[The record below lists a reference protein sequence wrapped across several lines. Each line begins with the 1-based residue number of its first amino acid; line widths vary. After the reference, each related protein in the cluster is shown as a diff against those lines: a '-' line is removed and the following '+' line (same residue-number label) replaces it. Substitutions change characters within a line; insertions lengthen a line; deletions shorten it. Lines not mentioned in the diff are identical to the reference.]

1 MYMSWGLVEQLATS
15 LNKGVEK
22 RRKGGGGGWGGRGC
36 GLVNVAKLFWNC
48 GGVSPGA
55 ISPSV

>member
-1 MYMSWGLVEQLATS
+1 MYMSWGLGEQLATS

-22 RRKGGGGGWGGRGC
+22 RRKGREGGRGGGGC
-36 GLVNVAKLFWNC
+36 GLVNVAKLFWKC